1 MPLNASLAIGT
12 SGTLT
17 SPLDLTTASA
27 PVTVRAATTW
37 QNGTGAGRADRMFSD
52 RRQLAASATEDL
64 DLAGVLLDAF
74 GAAITW
80 ARIKGL
86 YIRAADTNVNN
97 VVVGAATSN
106 AWSTLLGAT
115 GTITLRPGAAIG
127 VATGAA
133 DATAY
138 AVTAGTGDILKV
150 ANSGAGTAVSYD
162 IVIIGASA

>member
-1 MPLNASLAIGT
+1 MSLTSSMSVAA

-17 SPLDLTTASA
+17 NPLDLTTASA

-37 QNGTGAGRADRMFSD
+37 QNGTGAGKADRMFSD
-52 RRQLAASATEDL
+52 RRSLAASTTEDL

-86 YIRAADTNVNN
+86 YIRAADTNINN
-97 VVVGAATSN
+97 VVLGAATTN

-115 GTITLRPGAAIG
+115 GTITLRPGASIG
-127 VATGAA
+127 VNTGAA

-138 AVTAGTGDILKV
+138 AVTAGTGDLLKV
-150 ANSGAGTAVSYD
+150 ANSGAGSAVSYD
-162 IVIIGASA
+162 VVIIGASA